1 MSNFDGTT
9 PESKAVNNLV
19 DAYLTF
25 DLKNIM
31 PLISKDFK
39 FLSFPAIPEHPDEG
53 KEAHLE
59 RYAPLF
65 SMFTKAEVCAQHRGN
80 FPELAA

>member
-1 MSNFDGTT
+1 MPSFDGTT
-9 PESKAVNNLV
+9 PESKAVKNLI

-25 DLKNIM
+25 DLKNIV
-31 PLISKDFK
+31 PLIAKDFK

-65 SMFTKAEVCAQHRGN
+65 SMFTKLEVCAQRRGN
-80 FPELAA
+80 VSELAA